1 MAPILSA
8 LVEIRVDRLLEQLST
23 EESQCGAIAFLRD
36 VGSILQNGPQ
46 CGLVALQMAAA
57 SFGLPSVDVQHIH
70 RLAKERG
77 FTNRGEMFSVDWL
90 CELALLIWP
99 TLRGTVEYM
108 PTPERLTA
116 LLREQYAILV
126 PYDCDKNNE
135 PINRDGNAAHWCIVV
150 GYLCPDRSQSQL
162 IWSVQEPISHDNMHV
177 FCLHGKSRHLALWKY
192 TNLVES
198 NANLNEIGDKRM
210 TDGEIYVL
218 PADGAAALKYKCLI
232 LHL

>member
-77 FTNRGEMFSVDWL
+77 FTNRGEMFSG
-90 CELALLIWP
+90 EL
-99 TLRGTVEYM
+99 
-108 PTPERLTA
+108 
-116 LLREQYAILV
+116 LV
-126 PYDCDKNNE
+126 
-135 PINRDGNAAHWCIVV
+135 
-150 GYLCPDRSQSQL
+150 
-162 IWSVQEPISHDNMHV
+162 
-177 FCLHGKSRHLALWKY
+177 
-192 TNLVES
+192 
-198 NANLNEIGDKRM
+198 
-210 TDGEIYVL
+210 
-218 PADGAAALKYKCLI
+218 
-232 LHL
+232 